1 MNKLFFGAGYYMREL
16 RAEQFLGPALCAFQ
30 QFRCGQVFF
39 SLSGPFEL
47 LDCGGDC
54 VEQAVIHIL
63 IVHRDSPF
71 FLRLCHYIKY
81 AALQSFVTA
90 REQTRAP
97 VDSKDITS
105 QRRRSNSSITT
116 VRCDPQRIQIRG
128 ETAVKENMAYA
139 VQSRREV

>member
-30 QFRCGQVFF
+30 QFRRGQVFF

-54 VEQAVIHIL
+54 VEQAVIHIF

-81 AALQSFVTA
+81 AALQGFVTA
-90 REQTRAP
+90 REQTGAP
-97 VDSKDITS
+97 VDSKDIIGNGS
-105 QRRRSNSSITT
+105 GAI
-116 VRCDPQRIQIRG
+116 
-128 ETAVKENMAYA
+128 AV
-139 VQSRREV
+139 